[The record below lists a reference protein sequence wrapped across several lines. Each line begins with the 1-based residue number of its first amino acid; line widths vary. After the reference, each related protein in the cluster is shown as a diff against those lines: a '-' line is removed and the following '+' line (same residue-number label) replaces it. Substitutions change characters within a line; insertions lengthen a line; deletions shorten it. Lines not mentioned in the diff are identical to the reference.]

1 MHTLMHC
8 RRALL
13 LRNRTYNPC
22 FGDSNRHAVGHWVSA
37 HLNYY
42 FDHYGYWTVLFGLLM
57 ESAGVPLP
65 GETILILATFQ
76 ASTRHQM
83 NVLYV
88 GVVAV
93 AAATMGDNLGYL
105 LGCYGGRPLLD
116 RYRSVFHVAP
126 VTIRRGE
133 KLIER
138 HGAVAIF
145 FARFVAALRV
155 LAGPLAGILRMHWRR
170 FLLFNALGAMAWV
183 STIVVLAYFLGPSL
197 ESALKHASWIIL
209 AVLAVA
215 VAWYSWHH
223 LRANRQRQASGEQA
237 A

>member
-1 MHTLMHC
+1 M
-8 RRALL
+8 
-13 LRNRTYNPC
+13 
-22 FGDSNRHAVGHWVSA
+22 GHWFSA

-42 FDHYGYWTVLFGLLM
+42 FDHYGYWTVLFGLLI

-65 GETILILATFQ
+65 GESILVLATLQ

-88 GVVAV
+88 AVVAV
-93 AAATMGDNLGYL
+93 VAAMMGDNLGYL
-105 LGCYGGRPLLD
+105 LGCRGGRPLLD
-116 RYRSVFHVAP
+116 RYRNVFHVEQT
-126 VTIRRGE
+126 TIRRGE
-133 KLIER
+133 QLIAR

-145 FARFVAALRV
+145 FARFIAALRV
-155 LAGPLAGILRMHWRR
+155 LAGPLAGILRMNWRR

-183 STIVVLAYFLGPSL
+183 ATIVMLAYFFGPSL

-209 AVLAVA
+209 ALLAA
-215 VAWYSWHH
+215 AAAWYWWHH
-223 LRANRQRQASGEQA
+223 LRSNRVEQESGKQA